1 MIPCGE
7 VLATEAPS
15 ADQSTYFWHSYEPV
29 WADVGT
35 EALRKSSGSLAMLV
49 TLRAPSLVR
58 RSPDTG
64 PTDPR
69 SRRTRALALRSR
81 TMKQTGVT
89 KNLKCYKTIRVSPGC
104 SNPNS

>member
-1 MIPCGE
+1 VIPCGE

-49 TLRAPSLVR
+49 CAPRAVLGAKVAR
-58 RSPDTG
+58 RRPD
-64 PTDPR
+64 
-69 SRRTRALALRSR
+69 
-81 TMKQTGVT
+81 
-89 KNLKCYKTIRVSPGC
+89 
-104 SNPNS
+104 